1 MSVFTDKMTPTVKT
15 IFARL
20 INGAKDYRKP
30 IDIREIC
37 NSPVAGCYYG
47 FTQPVVIEAALNKGR
62 GRPLFT
68 MGIKGNHPFIKAAK
82 NYLETGKEESIREVL
97 EHFYRTVKPQSAASL
112 LNTPEPV
119 EALREFAPWG
129 LVMPW
134 DDMAPAEQEKKV
146 AQSVKKEN
154 EREQSTIGIEK
165 GWAWTGPA
173 HSEKITIESRRLKK
187 VIDSIK
193 ADGYYRNNDKG
204 GDIPVTVLKNGKD
217 WVWQAKTGQH
227 RAIALSALG
236 YDTLPIR
243 MIKMVRIEDVDYWPN
258 VVNKLFNKDEAVLIF
273 FQIYKSNIPN
283 NK

>member
-1 MSVFTDKMTPTVKT
+1 MNSTVKKIYSRIT
-15 IFARL
+15 
-20 INGAKDYRKP
+20 NGPKDYRKP
-30 IDIREIC
+30 LDIREIC

-47 FTQPVVIEAALNKGR
+47 FTQPIVIEAKLNKGR

-68 MGIKGNHPFIKAAK
+68 LGTNGNHPFITAGK

-97 EHFYRTVKPQSAASL
+97 EHFYRTVKPQNAASL
-112 LNTPEPV
+112 LNTKEPV
-119 EALREFAPWG
+119 VGLRKFAPWG

-134 DDMAPAEQEKKV
+134 DDITPQEQEKRV
-146 AQSVKKEN
+146 GQSVKKEN
-154 EREQSTIGIEK
+154 EREKITIGIEK

-173 HSEKITIESRRLKK
+173 HSDKITIECRRLKK

-193 ADGYYRNNDKG
+193 ADGYYRNNEKG

-236 YDTLPIR
+236 YEKLPIR
-243 MIKMVRIEDVDYWPN
+243 VIKLVRIEDVDCWPN
-258 VVNKLFNKDEAVLIF
+258 VITKLFTKDEAIEIF
-273 FQIYKSNIPN
+273 EQIFCNNMPN
-283 NK
+283 YMINA